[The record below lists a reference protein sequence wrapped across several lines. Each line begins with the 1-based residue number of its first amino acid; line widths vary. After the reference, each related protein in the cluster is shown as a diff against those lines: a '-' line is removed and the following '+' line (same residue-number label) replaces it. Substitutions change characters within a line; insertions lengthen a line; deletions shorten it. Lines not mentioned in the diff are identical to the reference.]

1 MANKTELQSHKQL
14 GARQTTNSAGTQSKI
29 KHQIPSNGRIKD
41 ASVTK
46 LKEKKTNHDMN

>member
-1 MANKTELQSHKQL
+1 MKQNGAAISQAAG

-41 ASVTK
+41 ASVIK